1 MIKRAT
7 FPVKGVI
14 VFSQNTVAVSHLGE
28 RLMALFRYADLL
40 NKVLIA
46 LAEGGQSPNPD
57 PHLLYSLSFIFDWS
71 LLATAL
77 DAPDF
82 RFCLS
87 YGVQNLLVNIPLL
100 PLNWRIWM
108 SICCRD
114 EAVSSR
120 VMWRADL
127 LEGLEFSRLISMCHS
142 RRKCAAQHLLKH
154 ILISWV
160 IVSTVQTLLLLSDC
174 DGPLLCLFCSH

>member
-57 PHLLYSLSFIFDWS
+57 PHLLHSLSFIFDWS

-77 DAPDF
+77 DPYC
-82 RFCLS
+82 FCLS

-127 LEGLEFSRLISMCHS
+127 LEGFEFSRLISMCHS

-154 ILISWV
+154 ILSE
-160 IVSTVQTLLLLSDC
+160 SSSAQSRLSC
-174 DGPLLCLFCSH
+174 RCLTDGPLLCLFCSH

>member
-7 FPVKGVI
+7 FPAKGVI

-46 LAEGGQSPNPD
+46 LAEGGRSPTPES
-57 PHLLYSLSFIFDWS
+57 PFYFTLSLSRFDWS
-71 LLATAL
+71 LLAKAW
-77 DAPDF
+77 DASGF
-82 RFCLS
+82 HLS
-87 YGVQNLLVNIPLL
+87 YRVENALCNVPLV

-127 LEGLEFSRLISMCHS
+127 LEGDEFSRLISMCHS

-154 ILISWV
+154 ILSESSSV
-160 IVSTVQTLLLLSDC
+160 PSA
-174 DGPLLCLFCSH
+174 